1 MKTVGTL
8 MSQTQFRIF
17 YKHLPLYL
25 HLKLHFKFQHVSCKV
40 EVKSYGIKNF
50 CAWASCTKI
59 PFCT

>member
-50 CAWASCTKI
+50 CA
-59 PFCT
+59 